1 MSTVGMDFVQGL
13 NAEAD
18 KDLRD
23 MHMRDSEYK
32 KKCKKNLK
40 NVLRKCD
47 KGPLIKRSVNMDI
60 PFVRGH
66 ITREELEGRIAERL
80 KLALKG

>member
-1 MSTVGMDFVQGL
+1 MSTVVTDFVQGL
-13 NAEAD
+13 NVEAE
-18 KDLRD
+18 KDSRA
-23 MHMRDSEYK
+23 MRMRDSEYR

-47 KGPLIKRSVNMDI
+47 KGPLIKRSMNIEI

-80 KLALKG
+80 KPALKG